1 MPQVQFPRNSSV
13 SRDHTTIPAR
23 FSATAISTYTNTVR
37 LQVQQ
42 MQIQSNLG
50 IKTVDVFLKNTTVG
64 DVMFME
70 LDNFKKSYN
79 YGDIQRTEYVHK

>member
-1 MPQVQFPRNSSV
+1 
-13 SRDHTTIPAR
+13 
-23 FSATAISTYTNTVR
+23 
-37 LQVQQ
+37 

-64 DVMFME
+64 DVMFRE

-79 YGDIQRTEYVHK
+79 YGDKPLAYTADIIYTQVIASTISTRIMN

>member
-1 MPQVQFPRNSSV
+1 
-13 SRDHTTIPAR
+13 
-23 FSATAISTYTNTVR
+23 
-37 LQVQQ
+37 

-70 LDNFKKSYN
+70 LDSFKKNYSYC
-79 YGDIQRTEYVHK
+79 DIQRTEYVHK